1 MPKLKI
7 NEPWVNGFK
16 TAIRESTAKGWSVR
30 EHRGQARLEV
40 RTPDGMKSAQLLKN
54 NIPFSYTARDMADIL
69 IRVRNIYVEM
79 SKNGGDF
86 DSAVAV
92 CAGLAP
98 KLTYSHDWDG
108 AKVDFEKYKK
118 EMGTGI
124 KDGTWMKE
132 FEPVISYAV
141 NLLKTKNAP
150 SNKEELLEICAKN
163 GIEKTT
169 EFMRRNNKS
178 PKPLTYELGSRS
190 REQRVRNLASFLK
203 YCVTKKNYPLQW
215 LPPDDLTEYIGRPSE
230 KAKKAKNKKASIA
243 DQEFINL
250 INSLPTNTGQ
260 QHHQEAAKKW
270 VNAMKLCAVFGLRP
284 IELRHL
290 LYKKRKDELW
300 CMYEKR
306 SGQGVTKARIL
317 EPLYLVDDEGNVHY
331 EEVVRLYKA
340 GLLELPYQCLPDCET
355 VEGVGD
361 QMGKWLKQKAGW
373 ISLKALMAKRGESL
387 GCYSFRHSYS
397 LRGHQLGIDAG
408 SVADAMGHTL
418 RTHLES
424 YDYAKTTT
432 TKKAFKKARELQAV

>member
-169 EFMRRNNKS
+169 EFMRRNNIS

>member
-141 NLLKTKNAP
+141 NLLKTKHAP

-163 GIEKTT
+163 GIEKIT
-169 EFMRRNNKS
+169 EFMRRNNIS

-290 LYKKRKDELW
+290 IYKKRKDELW

-306 SGQGVTKARIL
+306 SGQGVTKPRIL

-340 GLLELPYQCLPDCET
+340 GLLELPYQCLPDCKT

>member
-1 MPKLKI
+1 VPKLK
-7 NEPWVNGFK
+7 NKEAWVSGLR
-16 TAIRESTAKGWSVR
+16 TAIRSSSAKGWTVR
-30 EHRGQARLEV
+30 EHRGLARLEV
-40 RTPDGMKSAQLLKN
+40 RTGNGMRSAQLMKN
-54 NIPFSYTARDMADIL
+54 NIPFTYSAQNMGDI
-69 IRVRNIYVEM
+69 ITRVRNIYVEM
-79 SKNGGDF
+79 SNNGGDF

-98 KLTYSHDWDG
+98 KLTYSHDWVG
-108 AKVDFEKYKK
+108 AKDDFEKHKK
-118 EMGTGI
+118 EMGNGI
-124 KDGTWMKE
+124 SDGTWIGE
-132 FEPVISYAV
+132 YEPVITYAV
-141 NLLKTKNAP
+141 NLLKTKDSPINAD
-150 SNKEELLEICAKN
+150 KLLEICAKN
-163 GIEKTT
+163 GIEKVTDY
-169 EFMRRNNKS
+169 MARNNVA
-178 PKPLTYELGSRS
+178 PKPLTYELGCRS
-190 REQRVRNLASFLK
+190 REQRVRNLSAFLR
-203 YCVTKKNYPLQW
+203 YCVTKKNYPSDW
-215 LPPDDLTEYIGRPSE
+215 FPPDDLSEYIGRPSK
-230 KAKKAKNKKASIA
+230 KAKLAKNKKASIE

-250 INSLPTNTGQ
+250 INSLPTDTGQ
-260 QHHQEAAKKW
+260 PHHIIAARKW

-290 LYKKRKDELW
+290 VYKKRKDELW

-317 EPLYLVDDEGNVHY
+317 EPLYLTDDEGNVHY

-340 GLLELPYQCLPDCET
+340 NLLELPYQCLPTAES
-355 VEGVGD
+355 VAGVGD
-361 QMGKWLKQKAGW
+361 QMGKWLKDKAGW
-373 ISLKALMAKRGESL
+373 KSLKALMAKRGESL

>member
-1 MPKLKI
+1 MAPI
-7 NEPWVNGFK
+7 N
-16 TAIRESTAKGWSVR
+16 
-30 EHRGQARLEV
+30 
-40 RTPDGMKSAQLLKN
+40 
-54 NIPFSYTARDMADIL
+54 AD
-69 IRVRNIYVEM
+69 
-79 SKNGGDF
+79 K
-86 DSAVAV
+86 
-92 CAGLAP
+92 
-98 KLTYSHDWDG
+98 
-108 AKVDFEKYKK
+108 
-118 EMGTGI
+118 
-124 KDGTWMKE
+124 
-132 FEPVISYAV
+132 
-141 NLLKTKNAP
+141 
-150 SNKEELLEICAKN
+150 LLEICAKN
-163 GIEKTT
+163 GIEKVTD
-169 EFMRRNNKS
+169 FMARNNIA
-178 PKPLTYELGSRS
+178 PKPLTYELGGRA

-203 YCVTKKNYPLQW
+203 YCVTKKTYPNHW
-215 LPPDDLTEYIGRPSE
+215 LPPDDLREYIGRPSE
-230 KAKKAKNKKASIA
+230 KAKKAKNKKASIE

-250 INSLPTNTGQ
+250 INSLPTETGQ
-260 QHHQEAAKKW
+260 PHHIIAAKKW

-290 LYKKRKDELW
+290 VYKKRKDELW

-306 SGQGVTKARIL
+306 SGQGVTKPRIL
-317 EPLYLVDDEGNVHY
+317 EPLYLVDNDGNVHY

-340 GLLELPYQCLPDCET
+340 GLLELPYQCMPDCKT

-432 TKKAFKKARELQAV
+432 TKKAFIKARELQAV

>member
-163 GIEKTT
+163 GKEK
-169 EFMRRNNKS
+169 NN
-178 PKPLTYELGSRS
+178 R
-190 REQRVRNLASFLK
+190 
-203 YCVTKKNYPLQW
+203 
-215 LPPDDLTEYIGRPSE
+215 I
-230 KAKKAKNKKASIA
+230 
-243 DQEFINL
+243 
-250 INSLPTNTGQ
+250 
-260 QHHQEAAKKW
+260 
-270 VNAMKLCAVFGLRP
+270 
-284 IELRHL
+284 
-290 LYKKRKDELW
+290 
-300 CMYEKR
+300 YEK
-306 SGQGVTKARIL
+306 K
-317 EPLYLVDDEGNVHY
+317 
-331 EEVVRLYKA
+331 
-340 GLLELPYQCLPDCET
+340 
-355 VEGVGD
+355 
-361 QMGKWLKQKAGW
+361 
-373 ISLKALMAKRGESL
+373 
-387 GCYSFRHSYS
+387 
-397 LRGHQLGIDAG
+397 
-408 SVADAMGHTL
+408 
-418 RTHLES
+418 
-424 YDYAKTTT
+424 
-432 TKKAFKKARELQAV
+432 